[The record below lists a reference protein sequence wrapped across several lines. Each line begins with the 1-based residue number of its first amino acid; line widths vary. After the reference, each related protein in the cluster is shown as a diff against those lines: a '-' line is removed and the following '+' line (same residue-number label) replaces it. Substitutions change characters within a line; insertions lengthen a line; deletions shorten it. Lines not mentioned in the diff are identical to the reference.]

1 MSGEPQPES
10 YVASGIANL
19 EGNAELSSDPAAGKR
34 WSRFCD
40 DPLAS
45 LMPPPMP
52 SAEVDWPCPG
62 ALAQDTHG
70 VYYGDMRNT
79 SIHPPPKLRQHKEQ
93 NGAKLPERR
102 GRYSLGVAG
111 LE

>member
-1 MSGEPQPES
+1 MSGEPQPKS

-45 LMPPPMP
+45 LMAPHAPPQRLT
-52 SAEVDWPCPG
+52 G
-62 ALAQDTHG
+62 RAQG
-70 VYYGDMRNT
+70 
-79 SIHPPPKLRQHKEQ
+79 PWLRTPT
-93 NGAKLPERR
+93 GCTT
-102 GRYSLGVAG
+102 VT
-111 LE
+111 

>member
-1 MSGEPQPES
+1 MSGEPQPKS

-19 EGNAELSSDPAAGKR
+19 KGKAELSSNPAAGKR

-45 LMPPPMP
+45 LMPPPH
-52 SAEVDWPCPG
+52 
-62 ALAQDTHG
+62 ALPQRLTGRARGPWLRTRTG
-70 VYYGDMRNT
+70 CSTGTRNT
-79 SIHPPPKLRQHKEQ
+79 SIHPPPKLRQHEEQ

-102 GRYSLGVAG
+102 GRYSHGVAG

>member
-1 MSGEPQPES
+1 MSGEPQPKS

-45 LMPPPMP
+45 LMAPHAPPQRLTGRARGP
-52 SAEVDWPCPG
+52 W
-62 ALAQDTHG
+62 
-70 VYYGDMRNT
+70 
-79 SIHPPPKLRQHKEQ
+79 LRTPT
-93 NGAKLPERR
+93 GCTT
-102 GRYSLGVAG
+102 GT
-111 LE
+111 